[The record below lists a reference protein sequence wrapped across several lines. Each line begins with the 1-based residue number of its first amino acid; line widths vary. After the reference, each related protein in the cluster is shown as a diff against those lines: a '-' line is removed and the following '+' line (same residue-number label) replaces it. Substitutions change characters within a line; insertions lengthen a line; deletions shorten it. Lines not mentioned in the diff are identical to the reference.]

1 MIRAMSD
8 VATSSRLERGRRF
21 ARRVFLAAGVYGV
34 VVLLPQYVLEDR
46 IGRDY
51 PPPITHPEHFYGF
64 VGLALVWQLAFLLI
78 ASDVVR
84 YRPLMP
90 IAVLEK
96 AAFAVPTVLL
106 FVSGRV
112 AAATTAVAGVDALLG
127 VLFFAAWRATRP
139 DRPGR

>member
-1 MIRAMSD
+1 MMQAMSD
-8 VATSSRLERGRRF
+8 ADDRGRTF
-21 ARRVFLAAGVYGV
+21 ARRVFMFAGIYGL
-34 VVLLPQYVLEDR
+34 VVLLPQYFLEDR

-90 IAVLEK
+90 IAVAEK
-96 AAFAVPTVLL
+96 AAFAIPTFLL
-106 FVSGRV
+106 FASGRV
-112 AAATTAVAGVDALLG
+112 AAATTAVAGIDAVLGLLF
-127 VLFFAAWRATRP
+127 LAAYRATRP
-139 DRPGR
+139 AAPVL

>member
-1 MIRAMSD
+1 MTAPL
-8 VATSSRLERGRRF
+8 VAPSAPGRPF
-21 ARRVFLAAGVYGV
+21 ARRVFGVAGVYGL
-34 VVLLPQYVLEDR
+34 VVLLPQYFLEQQ

-78 ASDVVR
+78 ARDPVR
-84 YRPLMP
+84 YRALMP

-96 AAFAVPTVLL
+96 AAFAIPTFLL

-112 AAATTAVAGVDALLG
+112 AAATTAVAGIDALLG
-127 VLFFAAWRATRP
+127 VFFFAAWRMTAPP
-139 DRPGR
+139 DSGR